1 MKKVYWIVSMSLLF
15 LFVGGFI
22 GIATERACASSVAE
36 VIVGGDWIEWEPKVA
51 NDGLVLTVS
60 GPGTAYFRETF
71 PPGSIPAFE
80 MVDNYGNM
88 FPDGPCKY
96 ELTVIQV
103 VAPDVREDL
112 IEARE
117 SGDLDALEEL
127 SSTLNL
133 SYQPSVQS
141 GSFVI
146 QDGTIIFNETTLSI
160 SGDRDWQEGV
170 FAVMDIGHA
179 DDVYINGSLCVGFDC
194 VDNESFGFDTIRL
207 KENNLRI
214 LFDDTS
220 SSASFP
226 NNDWRIVINDTTD
239 GGGNYF
245 GIEDATAGRSVFR
258 MEAGA
263 PASSLYIDDY
273 GRVGLGTSTPA
284 VELHVKDGDTP
295 TVRLEQDGTYG
306 WTPQTWDLAGNES
319 NFFIRDVTNGSR
331 LPLRI
336 QPGTPSSTLSLRSD
350 GKVGIGTWSPE
361 ATLEVERS
369 DNTAQIKV
377 EDTGNQSF
385 PQTLFLLKNNGS
397 VRFDLEDTAQAVTWV
412 FQNHLGKFAVT
423 KAGTGV
429 REMELDQDGNLVL
442 QGTLTVRAG
451 EGDEATYPDYV
462 FEKDYPLM
470 PLSELESFIKEKK
483 HLPKVSSAKE
493 LASKGLNMT
502 EMQLTLLE
510 KVEELTLYILAQQR
524 TINNLEARL
533 EAIQPKEEVEKKP

>member
-1 MKKVYWIVSMSLLF
+1 
-15 LFVGGFI
+15 
-22 GIATERACASSVAE
+22 
-36 VIVGGDWIEWEPKVA
+36 
-51 NDGLVLTVS
+51 
-60 GPGTAYFRETF
+60 
-71 PPGSIPAFE
+71 
-80 MVDNYGNM
+80 
-88 FPDGPCKY
+88 
-96 ELTVIQV
+96 
-103 VAPDVREDL
+103 
-112 IEARE
+112 
-117 SGDLDALEEL
+117 
-127 SSTLNL
+127 
-133 SYQPSVQS
+133 
-141 GSFVI
+141 
-146 QDGTIIFNETTLSI
+146 
-160 SGDRDWQEGV
+160 
-170 FAVMDIGHA
+170 
-179 DDVYINGSLCVGFDC
+179 
-194 VDNESFGFDTIRL
+194 
-207 KENNLRI
+207 
-214 LFDDTS
+214 
-220 SSASFP
+220 
-226 NNDWRIVINDTTD
+226 
-239 GGGNYF
+239 
-245 GIEDATAGRSVFR
+245 
-258 MEAGA
+258 
-263 PASSLYIDDY
+263 
-273 GRVGLGTSTPA
+273 
-284 VELHVKDGDTP
+284 
-295 TVRLEQDGTYG
+295 
-306 WTPQTWDLAGNES
+306 
-319 NFFIRDVTNGSR
+319 
-331 LPLRI
+331 
-336 QPGTPSSTLSLRSD
+336 
-350 GKVGIGTWSPE
+350 VGIGTWSPE